1 VTDLEFVL
9 RAVDVLRAEGIRT
22 WVGGGWGEELRVL
35 TPPREHRDLEL
46 LYPARAWERVDALD
60 LEWIDARRERHTRA
74 FVFEAIPV
82 ELLLVERDE
91 QGWFTERPDGRH
103 DWPSDVF
110 ASSGWLAVASAAAL
124 QGYRRAHVH
133 AA

>member
-22 WVGGGWGEELRVL
+22 WVCGGWAEELRVL
-35 TPPREHRDLEL
+35 TPPCEHHELEL
-46 LYPARAWERVDALD
+46 LYPARDWQRVDALD
-60 LEWIDARRERHTRA
+60 LHWIEASHEPHTRA
-74 FVFEAIPV
+74 FRFEETPV
-82 ELLLVERDE
+82 VLLLVERDKC
-91 QGWFTERPDGRH
+91 GWFTQRPDGRH
-103 DWPSDVF
+103 DWPADVF

-124 QGYRRAHVH
+124 QGYRRAHAH